1 MPVKFVDYSVQV
13 KGELDDTGKSFLRE
27 AISELEAQTKK
38 NTKVKTGRTKASIQT
53 HIDDDK
59 GEAYVGSDY
68 QNFIWE
74 ELGTGQFAVN
84 GNGRK
89 KPWKYKDELTG
100 EWYTTI
106 GKRPRHMLLNA
117 FKTKKKSIQSRA
129 KSIFGGMGK

>member
-1 MPVKFVDYSVQV
+1 MPVKFIDNSIQV
-13 KGELDDTGKSFLRE
+13 KGKLDDTAKAFLYE
-27 AISELEAQTKK
+27 AIAELETQTKK
-38 NTKVKTGRTKASIQT
+38 NTKVVTSRTKSMIT
-53 HIDDDK
+53 TYVDEDK

-68 QNFIWE
+68 ENFIWE

-89 KPWKYKDELTG
+89 TPWKYKDELTG

-117 FKTKKKSIQSRA
+117 FKTKKKLIQNKA